1 MNLGHTTSWFYPR
14 PHGLTLAIKMS
25 SSWSSRSWWWWW
37 WWRDQ
42 GGDGDDDDDDDDDV
56 DDDDDDDDDDDG
68 EILVMM
74 MMMTTMMMMTMMMM
88 MMVMTMTMIMIM
100 MMMMVMVMMMVMML
114 MRRRRRRATTT
125 MMFVSV
131 EQRPVW
137 TEDVQSIFI
146 VVIEYQWLNMTRQI
160 LNDGIWKCLVN
171 ILVMTW
177 IAGITPQIRPICLCP
192 CLITVGIFQLRY
204 ILALFCATWRQPWF
218 GN

>member
-37 WWRDQ
+37 WWWRDQ
-42 GGDGDDDDDDDDDV
+42 GGDGDDDDDDDDDDDV
-56 DDDDDDDDDDDG
+56 DDDDDDDDDG

-74 MMMTTMMMMTMMMM
+74 MM
-88 MMVMTMTMIMIM
+88 
-100 MMMMVMVMMMVMML
+100 MML